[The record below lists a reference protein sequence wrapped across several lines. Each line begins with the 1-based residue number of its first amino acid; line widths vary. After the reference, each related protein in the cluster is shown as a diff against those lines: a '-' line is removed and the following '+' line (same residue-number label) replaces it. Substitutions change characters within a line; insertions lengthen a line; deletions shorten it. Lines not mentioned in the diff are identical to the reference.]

1 MIQGRVA
8 GLTHAGNSRS
18 AVNPIVPRRRL
29 IKVISQLRSHYH
41 DCDRPVVATQEK
53 VCKVSGELCWDG
65 DGVALKPVGVGA
77 HIEAQEC
84 AQHGTQCG
92 RVSSP
97 WLHGRKW
104 RERLDSRAVVSSHE
118 DIRDIR
124 ALSNALTPVVQ
135 RNSEEGPKPD
145 PATSIAYRMRHPVK
159 AHALSQ

>member
-1 MIQGRVA
+1 MIGIV
-8 GLTHAGNSRS
+8 RS
-18 AVNPIVPRRRL
+18 WQRKRKCA
-29 IKVISQLRSHYH
+29 KF
-41 DCDRPVVATQEK
+41 QESY
-53 VCKVSGELCWDG
+53 VGMEMASLQ
-65 DGVALKPVGVGA
+65 ALKPVGVGA

-104 RERLDSRAVVSSHE
+104 RERLDSRGVVSSHE

-124 ALSNALTPVVQ
+124 ALSDALTPVVQ
-135 RNSEEGPKPD
+135 RHSEKGPKPD
-145 PATSIAYRMRHPVK
+145 PATSIAYTRMRHQVK

>member
-1 MIQGRVA
+1 MIGIV
-8 GLTHAGNSRS
+8 RS
-18 AVNPIVPRRRL
+18 WQRKRKCA
-29 IKVISQLRSHYH
+29 KF
-41 DCDRPVVATQEK
+41 QESY
-53 VCKVSGELCWDG
+53 VGMELAS
-65 DGVALKPVGVGA
+65 VQALKPVGVGA

-145 PATSIAYRMRHPVK
+145 PATSIAYHLRRMRHPVK

>member
-1 MIQGRVA
+1 MIGIV
-8 GLTHAGNSRS
+8 RS
-18 AVNPIVPRRRL
+18 WQRKRKCA
-29 IKVISQLRSHYH
+29 KF
-41 DCDRPVVATQEK
+41 QESY
-53 VCKVSGELCWDG
+53 VGMEMASLQ
-65 DGVALKPVGVGA
+65 ALKPVGVGA

-104 RERLDSRAVVSSHE
+104 RERLDSRAVVSSHG

-145 PATSIAYRMRHPVK
+145 PATSIAYITFEECVI
-159 AHALSQ
+159 Q

>member
-1 MIQGRVA
+1 MIGIV
-8 GLTHAGNSRS
+8 RS
-18 AVNPIVPRRRL
+18 WQRKGKCAKFRESYVGMETASL
-29 IKVISQLRSHYH
+29 Q
-41 DCDRPVVATQEK
+41 
-53 VCKVSGELCWDG
+53 
-65 DGVALKPVGVGA
+65 ALKPVGVGA

-118 DIRDIR
+118 
-124 ALSNALTPVVQ
+124 ALTPVVQ

-145 PATSIAYRMRHPVK
+145 PATSIAYITFVI
-159 AHALSQ
+159 Q